1 MLRVLIAVAV
11 AIALGALILLAP
23 FPQQDVS
30 RVRNSIDI
38 AAPAEQV
45 FEYVTTPRNW
55 PRWHPSSRA
64 VHGAVDHSLQVGE
77 RVTEDFTV
85 AGREGQVVWTVA
97 ECVPPSHW
105 KISGQIDSRPAGTVQ
120 YDLADSE
127 VAPTKNGTGR
137 RTTHFVREFDYGA
150 PNLLFSILNRLTLR
164 ERIESESA
172 AAVQGLKRELEQ
184 SSAYG
189 Q

>member
-11 AIALGALILLAP
+11 TTALGALILLAP
-23 FPQQDVS
+23 FPLQDVT

-38 AAPAEQV
+38 AAPTEQV
-45 FEYVTTPRNW
+45 FEYVTTPSNW

-97 ECVPPSHW
+97 ERVPPSHW
-105 KISGQIDSRPAGTVQ
+105 KITGQIDSRPAGTVQ
-120 YDLADSE
+120 YDLAE
-127 VAPTKNGTGR
+127 AVVAPTKNGAAHG
-137 RTTHFVREFDYGA
+137 TTHFVREFDYGA
-150 PNLLFSILNRLTLR
+150 PNLLFSVLNRWTLR

-172 AAVQGLKRELEQ
+172 AAIQGLKRELENSQ
-184 SSAYG
+184 AHG